1 LAIPLILGVGF
12 TRIVKLWGLL
22 EQPLRVAI
30 TCTLLSMGKLELL
43 VEVKALILS
52 EPNKESNPVLI
63 LLFVQFMVLPVKLEP
78 VKMMLE
84 ITVPAQTV
92 CESIGDN
99 AGAGLTTI

>member
-1 LAIPLILGVGF
+1 
-12 TRIVKLWGLL
+12 
-22 EQPLRVAI
+22 
-30 TCTLLSMGKLELL
+30 MGKLELF

-63 LLFVQFMVLPVKLEP
+63 LLFVQFMVLPVKFEP

-84 ITVPAQTV
+84 IRVPAQTV
-92 CESIGDN
+92 CESIGYN